1 VKTSNNKDLAD
12 KICFK
17 CGEKGHLRSMCGAKG
32 GPKPTKPMTNRQATS
47 ANTSGARIFHCSAGS
62 DNTIDAAQFS
72 PENTPDGQVRDN
84 LLTGYECDDPPLRS
98 TYVKVCHIT
107 ASGEPR
113 PDTSAVRRRVVRNSS
128 RPSRVAWRQYLARHL
143 GPGLAS
149 NDPDLWSKLCLKIV
163 YKGNGIRFGTF
174 GRMICWTR
182 RDWSIQLL

>member
-1 VKTSNNKDLAD
+1 MLCYNVHCVVCLV
-12 KICFK
+12 
-17 CGEKGHLRSMCGAKG
+17 HV
-32 GPKPTKPMTNRQATS
+32 NRNIAFGSHIWNAATS
-47 ANTSGARIFHCSAGS
+47 MATVRIILAG
-62 DNTIDAAQFS
+62 
-72 PENTPDGQVRDN
+72 R
-84 LLTGYECDDPPLRS
+84 CDDPPLRS